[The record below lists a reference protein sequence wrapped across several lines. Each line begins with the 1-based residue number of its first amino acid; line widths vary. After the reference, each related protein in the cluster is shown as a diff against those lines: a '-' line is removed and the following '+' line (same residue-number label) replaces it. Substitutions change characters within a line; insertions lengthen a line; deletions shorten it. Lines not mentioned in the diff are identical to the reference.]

1 MNKNTLY
8 IVCALIIGTIIGAVG
23 VSSTRSN
30 NGATNHNPN
39 TTSLMSAQQSGSMQ
53 STMNT
58 MMQSMHGKTGD
69 DFDKTFMQE
78 MIIHHQGA
86 IEMAQAAL
94 QSAKHDEIKQMA
106 NDIIAA
112 QTKEID
118 QMKGWQ
124 KQWYNQ

>member
-1 MNKNTLY
+1 
-8 IVCALIIGTIIGAVG
+8 
-23 VSSTRSN
+23 
-30 NGATNHNPN
+30 
-39 TTSLMSAQQSGSMQ
+39 
-53 STMNT
+53 
-58 MMQSMHGKTGD
+58 MQSMHGKTGD